1 MTTDK
6 NPFEPEKELI
16 EPVGYA
22 HQGAQAKAIEP
33 QVLSIAKPLVDDDE
47 GWSVTIPIGHDPD
60 PAMDAERSIFGAIA
74 RLADRTEGGSYAASA
89 THARVQLER
98 VRAAACALACY
109 DRGKI
114 I

>member
-1 MTTDK
+1 MTIDK
-6 NPFEPEKELI
+6 DPFEPEKELI

-33 QVLSIAKPLVDDDE
+33 QILSIAKPLVDDDE

-74 RLADRTEGGSYAASA
+74 RF
-89 THARVQLER
+89 ARAFTSNRSEKALNS
-98 VRAAACALACY
+98 VRSSLHRAEKLL
-109 DRGKI
+109 DELSSKNT
-114 I
+114 